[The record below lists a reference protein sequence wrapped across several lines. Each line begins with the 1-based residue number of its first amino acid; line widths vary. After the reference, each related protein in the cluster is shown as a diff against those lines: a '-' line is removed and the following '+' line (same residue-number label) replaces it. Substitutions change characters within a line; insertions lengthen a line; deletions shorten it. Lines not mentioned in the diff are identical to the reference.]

1 MLGYPSTLARRLSYS
16 GRPLSMIAS
25 ARPLRLITEE
35 QGTGNGGF
43 LLDNKELLLQPRKR
57 LSGGHYL

>member
-1 MLGYPSTLARRLSYS
+1 
-16 GRPLSMIAS
+16 MIAS